1 MAKKVWILERYIN
14 SAEMVKSLEELKGFV
29 EAAEKVK
36 DKVNDIEIAALKDA
50 VVRYQE
56 KMQQYPDGYW
66 LGHVGRSNYKQF
78 CWDAKESMRFWLR
91 NQGKKADELRVVEG
105 YIKDNSKT
113 WIGYTVAKVNDGVK
127 RYLLA
132 TM

>member
-1 MAKKVWILERYIN
+1 MAKKVWILERYID
-14 SAEMVKSLEELKGFV
+14 SAEMAKTLEELK
-29 EAAEKVK
+29 EYAEEAEKEGDV
-36 DKVNDIEIAALKDA
+36 AAAAFKDA

-56 KMQQYPDGYW
+56 RMQQCPEGYW

-78 CWDAKESMRFWLR
+78 CWDAKESLRFWLR
-91 NQGKKADELRVVEG
+91 ERGKKADELRVVEG
-105 YIKDNSKT
+105 YIEDNSKT
-113 WIGYTVAKVNDGVK
+113 WTGYTVAKVNDGVK

>member
-1 MAKKVWILERYIN
+1 MANKVWILERYIN
-14 SAEMVKSLEELKGFV
+14 SAEMAKTLEELKGYA
-29 EAAEKVK
+29 EAAEKE
-36 DKVNDIEIAALKDA
+36 NDIATASLKDA

-56 KMQQYPDGYW
+56 KMQQYPEGYW

-78 CWDAKESMRFWLR
+78 CWDAKECLRFWLKDK
-91 NQGKKADELRVVEG
+91 GKKADELRVVEG
-105 YIKDNSKT
+105 YTEDNSKT

-132 TM
+132 TI

>member
-1 MAKKVWILERYIN
+1 MAKKVWILERYIS
-14 SAEMVKSLEELKGFV
+14 SAEMAKTLEELK
-29 EAAEKVK
+29 EHAEEAEKEGNVAAAAFK
-36 DKVNDIEIAALKDA
+36 DS

-56 KMQQYPDGYW
+56 KMWQHPEGYW

-78 CWDAKESMRFWLR
+78 CWDAKESLRFWLR
-91 NQGKKADELRVVEG
+91 EEGKKADELRVVEG
-105 YIKDNSKT
+105 YIEDNSKT
-113 WIGYTVAKVNDGVK
+113 WVGYTVAKVNDGVK